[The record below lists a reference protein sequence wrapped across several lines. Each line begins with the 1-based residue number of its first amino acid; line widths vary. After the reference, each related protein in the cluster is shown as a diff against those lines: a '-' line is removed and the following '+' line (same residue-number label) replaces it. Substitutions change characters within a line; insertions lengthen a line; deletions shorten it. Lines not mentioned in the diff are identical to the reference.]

1 MKIKNIFKQG
11 AIQATAVAD
20 SIAKHQVKTEIGGH
34 SIFLGQVRTDV
45 IDGKTVSAIEF
56 TAYEEMANQKAA
68 EIREVRIFIIHWV

>member
-34 SIFLGQVRTDV
+34 KCYRIYCLRRN
-45 IDGKTVSAIEF
+45 GKP
-56 TAYEEMANQKAA
+56 KGC
-68 EIREVRIFIIHWV
+68 